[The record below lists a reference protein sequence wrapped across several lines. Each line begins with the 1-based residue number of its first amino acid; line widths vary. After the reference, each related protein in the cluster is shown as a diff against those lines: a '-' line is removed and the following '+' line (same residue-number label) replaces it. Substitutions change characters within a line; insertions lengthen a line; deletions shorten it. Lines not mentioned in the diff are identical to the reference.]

1 VPSWLASPFNVA
13 LQVIPEQ
20 VYLCAGLA
28 LVAWFVLR
36 RWRYGVALRGFGNS
50 RQAFIETGRSPLRA
64 RVSLYLIAGLG
75 VVLAGALT
83 TVSTTASDINASS
96 TLTLISVAAV
106 VIGGAEFTG
115 GVVEPVGTVLAAV
128 AFGLIPSLLY
138 FLSVSPNYQTAVE
151 GLLLVAAM
159 AARRFGRGARSWPR

>member
-1 VPSWLASPFNVA
+1 
-13 LQVIPEQ
+13 
-20 VYLCAGLA
+20 
-28 LVAWFVLR
+28 
-36 RWRYGVALRGFGNS
+36 VALRGFGNS

-115 GVVEPVGTVLAAV
+115 GVVEPVGTVMAAV